1 VAHYMMRYLFLSV
14 LTVCVIGVMIIP
26 IAYATH
32 SAEHLENMCSNN
44 DG

>member
-1 VAHYMMRYLFLSV
+1 MMRYLFLSV

-32 SAEHLENMCSNN
+32 SAEHLENMCSDN